1 MNAVIVSGLFVG
13 LIYAL
18 FGVGLVISYRGSR
31 IINFAHAETGMLGA
45 FFYSEF
51 RFGAEGAAFGTDRG
65 LWLALPLGIAI
76 AAALGA
82 LTEVL
87 VVRPLRHAPR
97 IRPLVG
103 TFAVGTLFFVYAVR
117 RWGLD
122 PHPSGALVH
131 GDGIRFAG
139 LTIVPGQMLILVVS
153 VVVMVGLWA
162 IYRYTAF
169 GLRLRATAI
178 DPGAAGLVGVDI
190 NRTSM
195 ATWALAGAV
204 GGLSAILIA
213 PLVSFNT
220 AFMTTLAVRGLAAA
234 LLGGL
239 SNIGGTFGAGIVIGV
254 AEALLAYQSPVT
266 GVTDVALSALLLVVL
281 ILRPTGLLRSAY

>member
-1 MNAVIVSGLFVG
+1 
-13 LIYAL
+13 
-18 FGVGLVISYRGSR
+18 
-31 IINFAHAETGMLGA
+31 
-45 FFYSEF
+45 
-51 RFGAEGAAFGTDRG
+51 
-65 LWLALPLGIAI
+65 
-76 AAALGA
+76 
-82 LTEVL
+82 VL

-103 TFAVGTLFFVYAVR
+103 TFAVGTLFYVFAVR

-122 PHPSGALVH
+122 PHPSGALVR
-131 GDGIRFAG
+131 GDGIQLAG
-139 LTIVPGQMLILVVS
+139 LTIVPGQLLILAVS

-178 DPGAAGLVGVDI
+178 DPGAAGLVGVNI

-195 ATWALAGAV
+195 ATWALAGAI

-220 AFMTTLAVRGLAAA
+220 AFMTTLAIRGLAAA

-239 SNIGGTFGAGIVIGV
+239 SNIGGTFGAGIAIGV
-254 AEALLAYQSPVT
+254 AEAVLAYQSPVS
-266 GVTDVALSALLLVVL
+266 GITDVTLSALLLVVL
-281 ILRPTGLLRSAY
+281 IVRPTGLLRSAY